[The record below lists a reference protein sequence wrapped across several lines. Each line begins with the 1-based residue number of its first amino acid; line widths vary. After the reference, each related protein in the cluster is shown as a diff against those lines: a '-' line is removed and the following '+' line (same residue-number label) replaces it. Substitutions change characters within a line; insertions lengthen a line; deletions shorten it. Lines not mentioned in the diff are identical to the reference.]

1 MLRRGVRATLL
12 FVLAWGAASAALA
25 GRGTQINAPVTGSE
39 TACTLG
45 STSCSAVDISA
56 SGVFSSAYI
65 YQEGIVSIDALL
77 PTSFNIADPS
87 TYGGVIFFTPGYDAT
102 GGTTYFV
109 SAYFASSVNSGEP
122 PLWGFN
128 FFTSETERDDALYPD
143 MQVQLGA
150 GDGTQDPNDL
160 DSGWVGATAGLA
172 YRPEFLPPEFDPPA
186 DAYIGFSWGS
196 EELTQVVQNSNG
208 LLVGSQPTDTDFVS
222 TAEVS
227 DGTVTAATRFTPL
240 YATVPPGDVPEPGT
254 WAMMLTGFGL
264 IGLALRRRSVKIALA

>member
-1 MLRRGVRATLL
+1 MLGHGVRATLV
-12 FVLAWGAASAALA
+12 FVLAWSAASPALA
-25 GRGTQINAPVTGSE
+25 GRGTQINVLVPGSE
-39 TACTLG
+39 SACSLDG
-45 STSCSAVDISA
+45 SSICSAVDISA

-77 PTSFNIADPS
+77 PSTFNIADPS

-109 SAYFASSVNSGEP
+109 SAYFASSAGSGEP

-128 FFTSETERDDALYPD
+128 FFTSETDRDDVLFPD
-143 MQVQLGA
+143 MQVQLGTS
-150 GDGTQDPNDL
+150 DPNQDPNAP
-160 DSGWVGATAGLA
+160 WVGVTAALA
-172 YRPEFLPPEFDPPA
+172 YNPGFEPPA

-196 EELTQVVQNSNG
+196 GALTQLVQNNNG
-208 LLVGSQPTDTDFVS
+208 LLVGSEPAPADTDFIS
-222 TAEVS
+222 TATVVE
-227 DGTVTAATRFTPL
+227 GTVTAGSRFTPL
-240 YATVPPGDVPEPGT
+240 YATTPGDVPEPAT

>member
-1 MLRRGVRATLL
+1 MLRRSVRATLL
-12 FVLAWGAASAALA
+12 FALVWGAASAAFA
-25 GRGTQINAPVTGSE
+25 GRGTQINDPVTGSE

-45 STSCSAVDISA
+45 SSSCTAVDISA
-56 SGVFSSAYI
+56 SGVFGSAYI
-65 YQEGIVSIDALL
+65 YEEGIVSIDALL
-77 PTSFNIADPS
+77 PTTFNITDPS
-87 TYGGVIFFTPGYDAT
+87 TYGGVIFFTPGYDLV

-109 SAYFASSVNSGEP
+109 SAYFNSGFGADP
-122 PLWGFN
+122 PSWGFN
-128 FFTSETERDDALYPD
+128 FFTSQTERDGFLNPD

-150 GDGTQDPNDL
+150 GSGTQDPNDL

-172 YRPEFLPPEFDPPA
+172 YRPEFFPPEFDPPA
-186 DAYIGFSWGS
+186 GAYIGFSWGS
-196 EELTQVVQNSNG
+196 EQLTQLVQNSNG

-222 TAEVS
+222 TADVS

-240 YATVPPGDVPEPGT
+240 YATVPPGNVPEPAT